1 MSFKTNVV
9 KREYKFLVKEKATGE
24 EAIFH
29 VNAESPEAAKLLVPE
44 TFEVIKEEE

>member
-1 MSFKTNVV
+1 MNFKTNVV

-44 TFEVIKEEE
+44 TFEVIKEE

>member
-1 MSFKTNVV
+1 MNFKTNVV

-29 VNAESPEAAKLLVPE
+29 VSAESPEAAKLLVPE